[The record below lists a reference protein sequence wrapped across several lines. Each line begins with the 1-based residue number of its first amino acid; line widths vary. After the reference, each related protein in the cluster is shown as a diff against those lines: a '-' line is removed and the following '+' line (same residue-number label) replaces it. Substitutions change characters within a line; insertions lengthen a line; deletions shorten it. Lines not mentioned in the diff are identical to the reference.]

1 MGIRG
6 TIAKALNLPAGTTTH
21 TETQVVGQS
30 PQSGTTATPLP
41 RDPQDAFAPFPATT
55 PLIPALI
62 NTPRQDGRADPRRY
76 QFPVGWNIQ
85 IGEQR
90 AVPFQFLRDVADSAD
105 IVRKCVEVVKAA
117 VNSMEWDITLTDEAV
132 RRVMEEQNLGQ
143 TVAAK
148 IAREALQPEMTR
160 AHDFW
165 VSPDRM
171 NGMSFQEWM
180 SMLLEEVLVIDAL
193 AIYPNRTQDNKSL
206 HSLEILDG
214 STIKPL
220 LNERGSRPL
229 APYPAF
235 QQILWGFPRGE
246 FTASPDAQ
254 GEFSQDDLVY
264 APRNRRTNTPYGL
277 SPVERCLPLVD
288 LYMKRLQWLRTEF
301 TDGVAPDV
309 MLKTDATYGN
319 NPQLLAGYE
328 QVFNDS
334 LSGNMEQRRRMRIL
348 PQGMEPIFPPGADSK
363 YSSQFDE
370 YLIKNI
376 CTHFGVLPTQLGL
389 TASGILGETGH
400 QQGEANTAE
409 TIGLRPIIMWLEDLL
424 NQLSYRFLGMPKDLK
439 FKFSDG
445 TEADEM
451 AQATRRQLEFFSGL
465 KPLNELRSEM
475 GLPLFSFPEADQP
488 LVVAGSTLTPVA
500 SAFETVAMNP
510 EDVDADTRGEQQEER
525 DAKNPP
531 PPPIAGDEETLEES
545 EPEEEVDVE
554 TEAKSVELTQFI
566 KWSKGDRKRVFN
578 FKSVDA
584 EVGEQLNHLVKHD
597 SDAARDLAA
606 HLRKSGGIP
615 KAPRGREPFPQNHPA
630 RIASDKLVDI
640 YTAKFASVG
649 SVDADRIAHQFLDNP
664 SAAPRDWLKKHDVHV
679 YGQPAVKLLEDLFYE
694 SAWMGTVSARV
705 LIRDLK
711 KKKDKSPVAL
721 SSPDWDNWKPGNAD
735 AARALV
741 SDGMGSG
748 MRSMLDRAGLE
759 IKGIDETT
767 LDRIGNILSRGV
779 DAGSPPD
786 KVAREIRDLVGDNRR
801 AEMIAHTE
809 MARATNASNVDEYR
823 NSGVTMVEWQTSGDD
838 GVCED
843 CMDAEAGNPYEI
855 GSEPEAPAHPN
866 CGCQIVPAEFDD
878 IVQLT
883 DDERAEAEAMFS
895 EEQPEIEEHPD
906 SGTEPEMIGE
916 ADVVA
921 AGEVVEDA
929 SGWKAGNWQPTDIEA
944 LKEAELEK
952 LRSGKF
958 YQNAGEATRKFYEE
972 KIEKDFKKLKGEYK
986 NGDLTVQDR
995 FGLKP
1000 AQIERALAE
1009 VDLARSVANVPA
1021 DTTVKLVNNRDFR
1034 TLLRKNDTGVA
1045 GFCEMA
1051 QPANNGLP
1059 TVVLRGEYYKTN
1071 LSVAEQTRVDIK
1083 TTVDK
1088 LYAKTHAQGVR
1099 DILAEKTFDKW
1110 MADQKSQPHLSST
1123 LDTKMSWHTTIHE
1136 VGHSTDTFKMD
1147 GVSRQMGQD
1156 LFDRLK
1162 DKMPSSYAQS
1172 QPVEAYAECFTNWV
1186 FTKGQPTNEAVI
1198 EYAKA
1203 YGWRK
1208 P

>member
-1 MGIRG
+1 MGIRDN
-6 TIAKALNLPAGTTTH
+6 IAKALNLPAGSTTQN
-21 TETQVVGQS
+21 ESQIVSSS

-41 RDPQDAFAPFPATT
+41 RDPQDAIAPFPATS

-62 NTPRQDGRADPRRY
+62 NEPRSDGRADPRKW

-85 IGEQR
+85 IGGEQR
-90 AVPFQFLRDVADSAD
+90 AVPFQMLRDVADAAD

-117 VNSMEWDITLTDEAV
+117 VASMEWDITLTDSAV
-132 RRVMEEQNLGQ
+132 RRVMEEQELGQ

-160 AHDFW
+160 AQDFW
-165 VSPDRM
+165 QSPDRM
-171 NGMSFQEWM
+171 NGMSFQEWV

-193 AIYPNRTQDNKSL
+193 TIYPNRTLDNKAL

-214 STIKPL
+214 TTIKPL
-220 LNERGSRPL
+220 LNARGSRPL
-229 APYPAF
+229 PPHPAF
-235 QQILWGFPRGE
+235 QQVLWGFPRGE
-246 FTASPDAQ
+246 FTASADAD

-264 APRNRRTNTPYGL
+264 APRNRRANTPYGL

-309 MLKTDATYGN
+309 LMMTDATYGN

-328 QVFNDS
+328 QVFNDA

-348 PQGMEPIFPPGADSK
+348 PQGMNPVFPPGADSK

-370 YLIKNI
+370 WLIKNI

-510 EDVDADTRGEQQEER
+510 EEVDSDTRGDQQEER

-531 PPPIAGDEETLEES
+531 EPIDDEESSATEVEET
-545 EPEEEVDVE
+545 EVEETEMDVE
-554 TEAKSVELTQFI
+554 IEAKSAELTQFI
-566 KWSKGDRKRVFN
+566 RWSRGDRKRVFN
-578 FKSVDA
+578 FKSVDS

-597 SDAARDLAA
+597 ADAARDLAA

-721 SSPDWDNWKPGNAD
+721 SSPDWENWKPGNAE
-735 AARALV
+735 AAKELV

-779 DAGSPPD
+779 EAGSPPD

-843 CMDAEAGNPYEI
+843 CMEAEAGNPYEI

-866 CGCQIVPAEFDD
+866 CGCQIIPAEFED

-883 DDERAEAEAMFS
+883 DEERAEAEAMFS
-895 EEQPEIEEHPD
+895 DEQPAIEEHPD
-906 SGTEPEMIGE
+906 SGAEPEMVSE
-916 ADVVA
+916 ADV
-921 AGEVVEDA
+921 DL
-929 SGWKAGNWQPTDIEA
+929 D
-944 LKEAELEK
+944 LD
-952 LRSGKF
+952 RSGRDGWVEGQWVQGDVEAHKQELREQWLSDPRNQPPHLFGTDPRMDAYRTAEYQKKVDKF
-958 YQNAGEATRKFYEE
+958 EKSLTNVKSIHHNGENTMIDQY
-972 KIEKDFKKLKGEYK
+972 
-986 NGDLTVQDR
+986 
-995 FGLKP
+995 GLKP
-1000 AQIERALAE
+1000 AE
-1009 VDLARSVANVPA
+1009 VQQAMRDFDLARRAA
-1021 DTTVKLVNNRDFR
+1021 EAAGDGGTTVKLMKDAEFNASMKGASKADGYCKVIQPQDFGADITR
-1034 TLLRKNDTGVA
+1034 PDVVMRG
-1045 GFCEMA
+1045 
-1051 QPANNGLP
+1051 GLYKG
-1059 TVVLRGEYYKTN
+1059 GETIFERY
-1071 LSVAEQTRVDIK
+1071 TRVNGGELSERRVQNIQSHYSNDIR
-1083 TTVDK
+1083 TTGYGTHVLTHEYGHATDSYRVDTTHQ
-1088 LYAKTHAQGVR
+1088 AKV
-1099 DILAEKTFDKW
+1099 
-1110 MADQKSQPHLSST
+1110 DQLWKETS
-1123 LDTKMSWHTTIHE
+1123 
-1136 VGHSTDTFKMD
+1136 
-1147 GVSRQMGQD
+1147 GQ
-1156 LFDRLK
+1156 RV
-1162 DKMPSSYAQS
+1162 SSYAN
-1172 QPVEAYAECFTNWV
+1172 ENAREGYAETWAKWV
-1186 FTKGQPTNEAVI
+1186 VTRGETIDETVLK
-1198 EYAKA
+1198 YAETFK
-1203 YGWRK
+1203 WRK